1 MAQDF
6 DFKTK
11 EELLS
16 IWEQACDSYYNSDDP
31 DMSDIEFDELTEL
44 LRKFNDPQVNAK
56 LDGIYQDGSVEAVTE
71 KTLMLSLFKKKYK
84 DRSSIVDCKSWFKT
98 AQEQLMYAMKFDGM
112 AIKITKKLSTIQ
124 LIQTRGGLDV
134 TRHLINHP
142 DIVELLY
149 KYPEKDILHGEMLCR
164 KSVFV
169 EKYADEYENPRN
181 FVPSVIKSNNPS
193 KEVINSLNFMLYSDG
208 VSPLGSNWKM
218 LTPEDWY
225 RLEEIHQHHKNS
237 DYPCDGLVIG
247 YKVDEQVVKD
257 NYPLNM
263 VAIKFKAPTAKTK
276 VIDIEWTQKKSGKL
290 TPVLVVEPTELD
302 GSTVERAT
310 AYNYDRLK
318 ANRIGVGAIISITK
332 SGDIIPIVDSVIVP
346 AASIKMPSV
355 DYEISGKHLIAIDRT
370 LSRIHKFTLA
380 LKLLEIDGI
389 GETTAIQIGEIV
401 DYDIINLFNKS
412 YKPDIRQVLGGG
424 KLWEKFEQFYSIAT
438 LPLDRVI
445 ELLQF
450 DKVGKVLSRKVAL
463 IITKK
468 LSDTSGID
476 KEILSGV
483 CRGEGFFRIQSAIKY
498 LAVHG
503 IKVIAPIE
511 INEDTITYEMSGNPP
526 AMTKDE
532 FKKKMGLKYPN
543 SVHCALTK
551 ESKLLV
557 VDSMDSTTSKM
568 NKARKYNI
576 PIKTYSEILK
586 EIGG

>member
-1 MAQDF
+1 
-6 DFKTK
+6 
-11 EELLS
+11 
-16 IWEQACDSYYNSDDP
+16 
-31 DMSDIEFDELTEL
+31 
-44 LRKFNDPQVNAK
+44 
-56 LDGIYQDGSVEAVTE
+56 
-71 KTLMLSLFKKKYK
+71 
-84 DRSSIVDCKSWFKT
+84 
-98 AQEQLMYAMKFDGM
+98 
-112 AIKITKKLSTIQ
+112 
-124 LIQTRGGLDV
+124 
-134 TRHLINHP
+134 
-142 DIVELLY
+142 
-149 KYPEKDILHGEMLCR
+149 
-164 KSVFV
+164 
-169 EKYADEYENPRN
+169 
-181 FVPSVIKSNNPS
+181 
-193 KEVINSLNFMLYSDG
+193 
-208 VSPLGSNWKM
+208 
-218 LTPEDWY
+218 
-225 RLEEIHQHHKNS
+225 
-237 DYPCDGLVIG
+237 
-247 YKVDEQVVKD
+247 
-257 NYPLNM
+257 
-263 VAIKFKAPTAKTK
+263 
-276 VIDIEWTQKKSGKL
+276 
-290 TPVLVVEPTELD
+290 
-302 GSTVERAT
+302 
-310 AYNYDRLK
+310 
-318 ANRIGVGAIISITK
+318 
-332 SGDIIPIVDSVIVP
+332 
-346 AASIKMPSV
+346 MPSV

-586 EIGG
+586 EIGGQLNGKKKTRNTPQPYC